1 MPFEVFPPQARRPCP
16 CLPDHQGVH
25 NRTSADEQLGPADSQ
40 RLNHGPIRRRPRAPL
55 LAGALRPRLWSG
67 DRSWLGSGVALALGA
82 CCSAVSL
89 LPGRAVLAE
98 TLSPPPPATGAAP
111 LTTAQANQDKAHPAA
126 STPKPQA
133 KANQPE
139 AIDNGGLLPPPC
151 PLIVPPQVPALQ
163 PIRIQ
168 PSQVAAK
175 NRMGCL
181 SAADAFYGPD
191 GCPLR
196 LCPASS
202 GAFPAGKPR

>member
-1 MPFEVFPPQARRPCP
+1 MV
-16 CLPDHQGVH
+16 
-25 NRTSADEQLGPADSQ
+25 
-40 RLNHGPIRRRPRAPL
+40 
-55 LAGALRPRLWSG
+55 
-67 DRSWLGSGVALALGA
+67 GSGVALALGA
-82 CCSAVSL
+82 CCSAASL

-98 TLSPPPPATGAAP
+98 TLSPPPRATSAAALATSQSNP
-111 LTTAQANQDKAHPAA
+111 DKAHPAT